1 MGQQTT
7 LSSSSEGGEEAEPSA
22 GPVVLRWNAQ
32 NHNNNHAHKVRNAP
46 ERVRMGFRAMVAQVY
61 RVLPGFFRV
70 SLALIVFYRV
80 YTEFLLVIGKNPQ
93 SIDF

>member
-46 ERVRMGFRAMVAQVY
+46 ERVRMGFRAMVAPVY
-61 RVLPGFFRV
+61 RVLPGFFECCWLWSDLTV
-70 SLALIVFYRV
+70 FLPSSNLFLIKEIY
-80 YTEFLLVIGKNPQ
+80 NP
-93 SIDF
+93 